1 MRLICPNCSAQY
13 VVDDSVIPD
22 SGRDVQ
28 CSNCGHAWFQLPE
41 GAAPPAV
48 PDMPETPEVEPGA
61 PEVEAPEPA
70 APEPE
75 APEPAPN
82 ADTEAAAPPAT
93 RPEEAP
99 PGEAPPAPRR
109 SLDPSLMAVLR
120 EEAERE
126 ARARRRETGLPE
138 DAPEAEAAADPDAE
152 IAAMMA
158 GSGAYTPEAPA
169 PAAPVAAPP
178 APETAA
184 APEPDPP
191 PRRDR
196 LPDIE
201 EINSTL
207 RATSERAGDPVA
219 ADAPET
225 VARNRSGFRLGFGL
239 ALAVAAAGLGVY
251 ASAPQIAAR
260 VPALAPALGTF
271 VETVDRGRVWLDA
284 ELRALTD
291 RLDDSQEN

>member
-1 MRLICPNCSAQY
+1 MRLICPNCNAQY

-41 GAAPPAV
+41 GAAPPEA
-48 PDMPETPEVEPGA
+48 PDMPEAPEVEPGA
-61 PEVEAPEPA
+61 PEVEAPEA
-70 APEPE
+70 EAPEPE
-75 APEPAPN
+75 APEPAPD
-82 ADTEAAAPPAT
+82 ADTEAVAPS
-93 RPEEAP
+93 E
-99 PGEAPPAPRR
+99 EAPPAPRR

-126 ARARRRETGLPE
+126 ARARRREAGLPE

-158 GSGAYTPEAPA
+158 GSGAYAAEATAPA
-169 PAAPVAAPP
+169 TPVADFP
-178 APETAA
+178 APDPD
-184 APEPDPP
+184 PEPDPP

-271 VETVDRGRVWLDA
+271 VETIDRGRVWLDA